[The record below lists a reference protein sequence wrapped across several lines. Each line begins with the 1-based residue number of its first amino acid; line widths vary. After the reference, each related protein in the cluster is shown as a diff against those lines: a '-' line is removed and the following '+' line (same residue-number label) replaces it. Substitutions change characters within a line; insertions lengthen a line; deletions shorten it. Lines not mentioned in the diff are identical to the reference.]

1 LTKKISGK
9 VDKIE
14 KRPMG
19 LFSNIMG

>member
-1 LTKKISGK
+1 LPKNIIGK